1 MDYHVGDKGEMH
13 KRMQAPNYNFK
24 CLNPKFRLLNPL
36 LSLPQSG
43 CA

>member
-1 MDYHVGDKGEMH
+1 MDYHVGDKYAMH

-24 CLNPKFRLLNPL
+24 CLNPKFL

-43 CA
+43 YA